1 MEFPHVAL
9 MFSSLFSHRL
19 QKPEEYAWILKKH
32 LYKKVILQKERKSTY
47 MYFHQVLKFL
57 INYMIC
63 MDKVSTV
70 RWNLQILSSF
80 FNWE

>member
-32 LYKKVILQKERKSTY
+32 LYKKVIL
-47 MYFHQVLKFL
+47 
-57 INYMIC
+57 
-63 MDKVSTV
+63 
-70 RWNLQILSSF
+70 
-80 FNWE
+80 

>member
-9 MFSSLFSHRL
+9 MFSSLFSHRP

-32 LYKKVILQKERKSTY
+32 IYIEAILQKERKSTY
-47 MYFHQVLKFL
+47 FYQVLRFL
-57 INYMIC
+57 INYMMC

-70 RWNLQILSSF
+70 RWNLQILSNF

>member
-32 LYKKVILQKERKSTY
+32 IYKKS
-47 MYFHQVLKFL
+47 YFAEGKKIYIFL
-57 INYMIC
+57 PGFE
-63 MDKVSTV
+63 VS
-70 RWNLQILSSF
+70 N
-80 FNWE
+80 